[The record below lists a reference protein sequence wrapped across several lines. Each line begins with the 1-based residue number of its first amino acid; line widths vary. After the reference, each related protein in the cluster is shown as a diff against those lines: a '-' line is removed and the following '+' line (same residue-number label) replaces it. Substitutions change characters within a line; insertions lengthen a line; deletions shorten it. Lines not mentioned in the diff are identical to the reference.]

1 MNVITAI
8 YVAALF
14 YVLSPGVI
22 MKSPFKF
29 SKMVVLLIHALIFS
43 VIFMFTID
51 YVQDFGFNMTEGMV
65 PDKEK
70 EEEEQE

>member
-51 YVQDFGFNMTEGMV
+51 YVQDFGFSMTEGMV
-65 PDKEK
+65 PDKDK

>member
-8 YVAALF
+8 YIAALF
-14 YVLSPGVI
+14 YVLSPGVM

-51 YVQDFGFNMTEGMV
+51 YVQDFGFKISKGMV
-65 PDKEK
+65 SDKK
-70 EEEEQE
+70 KYVDEEQ